1 MFGSKKIATI
11 GAVLLTSVFALG
23 SLAACGGSAS
33 ATNGSG
39 VQEIKIATGND
50 GKPFCY
56 MNEDGDLDGYDV
68 AVMKAVGDKLS
79 KYYKFTFETSDFPT
93 TLSNLSSGKAQI
105 AAYEYEINAE
115 RKAKFVYGTVGMT
128 KWDTLIVSDPKNGK
142 VYQTFDELK
151 GKKVYVTTATNQA
164 AMAEAYLKKNPNAFT
179 LFYGTYTNEQIVQ
192 GLTSGAYDA
201 TLAPQ
206 YSLDLWNDSFKK
218 GLKGSKKAVNKSSSY
233 ILFNKSAD
241 KTLMKRVNTAM
252 EQLKD
257 DGTFEKLSQQYY
269 GADYVPED

>member
-1 MFGSKKIATI
+1 M
-11 GAVLLTSVFALG
+11 
-23 SLAACGGSAS
+23 
-33 ATNGSG
+33 
-39 VQEIKIATGND
+39 E
-50 GKPFCY
+50 
-56 MNEDGDLDGYDV
+56 
-68 AVMKAVGDKLS
+68 
-79 KYYKFTFETSDFPT
+79 
-93 TLSNLSSGKAQI
+93 
-105 AAYEYEINAE
+105 
-115 RKAKFVYGTVGMT
+115 
-128 KWDTLIVSDPKNGK
+128 
-142 VYQTFDELK
+142 
-151 GKKVYVTTATNQA
+151 TATNQA

-179 LFYGTYTNEQIVQ
+179 LVYGTYTNEQIVQ

-252 EQLKD
+252 KQLKD
-257 DGTFEKLSQQYY
+257 DGTFEKLSQKYY